1 MEGKTV
7 KYRISRDEWKL
18 FFARLAP
25 KARYLWYLFALTA
38 VFYALYT
45 LLSMALA
52 GTTAAGAVYLLF
64 VVYILLFIYIARG
77 ALPRGR
83 LERYER
89 RLQDQYGTANLHYE
103 ITFGADRF
111 QSGCRERSKQKM
123 EIPYGSVEK
132 LTTDGR
138 LVVLHLGRRG
148 AGVSIVCPADAF
160 QGGAQGMIDLFRSK
174 NPSCKVVQR

>member
-83 LERYER
+83 LE
-89 RLQDQYGTANLHYE
+89 L
-103 ITFGADRF
+103 
-111 QSGCRERSKQKM
+111 
-123 EIPYGSVEK
+123 
-132 LTTDGR
+132 
-138 LVVLHLGRRG
+138 
-148 AGVSIVCPADAF
+148 PADPKAITEKRHRTPPRIPPPVLYS
-160 QGGAQGMIDLFRSK
+160 ADILK
-174 NPSCKVVQR
+174 

>member
-77 ALPRGR
+77 ALSAAVSNGMSAGSRTSMAPQTCTMRSHSVLIGSN
-83 LERYER
+83 
-89 RLQDQYGTANLHYE
+89 TAAASAASRKWKSH
-103 ITFGADRF
+103 TAVW
-111 QSGCRERSKQKM
+111 RS
-123 EIPYGSVEK
+123 
-132 LTTDGR
+132 
-138 LVVLHLGRRG
+138 
-148 AGVSIVCPADAF
+148 
-160 QGGAQGMIDLFRSK
+160 
-174 NPSCKVVQR
+174 